1 MQESLP
7 AHHRPEVNWKGIC
20 RNFGTVLSN
29 RRYLFYILQ
38 YGFTMGV
45 LFVNI
50 ASAPFIMQQH
60 YGLSPMMFSLCF
72 GINAIAMVI
81 SSTISVKLP
90 TMEHAL
96 HIGSNGMLVV
106 SACLLVCLSLNCNFW
121 IYEILIFCL
130 LAMVG
135 MSYTASNAL
144 AMDCERR
151 YAGIASALLGAI
163 GFLFG
168 GLVPPLVGLGDM
180 MYTAGVLFLAGA
192 VCAYLCARYAMPVRE
207 GEKNL
212 LYRICYVMIH
222 LPYTIINQ

>member
-1 MQESLP
+1 
-7 AHHRPEVNWKGIC
+7 
-20 RNFGTVLSN
+20 
-29 RRYLFYILQ
+29 
-38 YGFTMGV
+38 MGV

-222 LPYTIINQ
+222 LPYTIINRKTWIKYLKLVPTPKFFGDIPVFFLQKAAHIGWLLKIE

>member
-1 MQESLP
+1 
-7 AHHRPEVNWKGIC
+7 
-20 RNFGTVLSN
+20 
-29 RRYLFYILQ
+29 
-38 YGFTMGV
+38 
-45 LFVNI
+45 
-50 ASAPFIMQQH
+50 
-60 YGLSPMMFSLCF
+60 MMFSLCF

-222 LPYTIINQ
+222 LPYTIINRKRG